1 MLVLKYEKKQTQQL
15 ANSQIQDMTL
25 SLRKQSGA
33 DSRFLD
39 LLNADCD
46 RNTSYY
52 FVLCGRFN
60 IGVQRGRVLLH
71 DSLVTES
78 QKINTKRTVEANG
91 QIARDQWTLV
101 LKFNQERW
109 QKFKKATGE
118 REVYLECLFKKP
130 GRNPTFAPICA
141 FPTIGKR
148 TAYSICAN
156 DLQGDAFLGFR
167 RGGIKINHKKDGSV
181 VMLIRLEERG
191 YIPLYHY
198 VIDE

>member
-91 QIARDQWTLV
+91 QIAR
-101 LKFNQERW
+101 
-109 QKFKKATGE
+109 
-118 REVYLECLFKKP
+118 
-130 GRNPTFAPICA
+130 
-141 FPTIGKR
+141 
-148 TAYSICAN
+148 
-156 DLQGDAFLGFR
+156 
-167 RGGIKINHKKDGSV
+167 ING
-181 VMLIRLEERG
+181 L
-191 YIPLYHY
+191 
-198 VIDE
+198 

>member
-1 MLVLKYEKKQTQQL
+1 M
-15 ANSQIQDMTL
+15 AI
-25 SLRKQSGA
+25 SLQYPIGT
-33 DSRFLD
+33 DIRFLD
-39 LLNADCD
+39 LLTTERTARD
-46 RNTSYY
+46 TFS

-60 IGVQRGRVLLH
+60 IGAQRGRVFLH
-71 DSLVTES
+71 NSLVTES

-101 LKFNQERW
+101 LKINQERW

-130 GRNPTFAPICA
+130 GRKPTFAPICA

-148 TAYSICAN
+148 TEYSIFTA
-156 DLQGDAFLGFR
+156 DLQGDALLGFR